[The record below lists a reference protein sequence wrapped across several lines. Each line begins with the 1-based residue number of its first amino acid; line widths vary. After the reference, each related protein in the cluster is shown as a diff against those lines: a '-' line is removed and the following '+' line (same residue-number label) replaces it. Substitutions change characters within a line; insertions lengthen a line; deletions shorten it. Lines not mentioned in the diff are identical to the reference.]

1 MEFAVRYVD
10 QDLMEQGSFGYGDN
24 ESGWVVPLFISDDEI
39 AALLAQYD
47 PSNQYSPS
55 ADESREIARVFLDA
69 LKAASGS

>member
-24 ESGWVVPLFISDDEI
+24 ESGGVVPLFISDDEI

-55 ADESREIARVFLDA
+55 ADTSRKLARTILDA
-69 LKAASGS
+69 LNAVIGS